1 MHRAREGPRPCLL
14 HGLCP
19 YLMALTSA
27 RVWPFGRRRSPFGG
41 LNGAREGEMS
51 RLRGSRRYDEKPVE
65 TGLKAKQE
73 EVLED
78 LRDTTAQAVA

>member
-1 MHRAREGPRPCLL
+1 
-14 HGLCP
+14 
-19 YLMALTSA
+19 
-27 RVWPFGRRRSPFGG
+27 
-41 LNGAREGEMS
+41 MS